1 MKRLPNTRQ
10 TILLSATIPEQ
21 VSEFAKI
28 GLKDYVFVKL
38 DSEYTIPDTMKLNFF
53 LTKSN
58 TKLSA
63 LLYFIKE
70 KLDNEE
76 KTIIFAA
83 TR

>member
-1 MKRLPNTRQ
+1 MPATRQ
-10 TILLSATIPEQ
+10 TIMLSATIPEQ
-21 VSEFAKI
+21 VSAFAKV

-70 KLDNEE
+70 KLNLEE